1 MNFTTCSRMNNGI
14 LLYDKVIVNSDKG
27 WDTIMAKL
35 LYITVNPKK
44 DIAKS
49 KGRQLGEVFLE
60 TFRAEQPDVEIENWD
75 LYTMDFPRIDEDLL
89 NARVKISF
97 MGYKLE
103 DLSEGERSQFTAM
116 HELCDKFMEF
126 DNFVFVTPIWNLGS
140 PAILKDFLDNL
151 FITNKTMAHTPEGAV
166 GLLKG
171 KKAIHIQTRGGIYSS
186 GRMQP
191 LEAGDRHLTNAL
203 NFLGMEVMETV
214 YAEGMDHFPK
224 QAAEIMAAAKVTA
237 AAAARN
243 MAKSEVSI

>member
-1 MNFTTCSRMNNGI
+1 VYIKSAE
-14 LLYDKVIVNSDKG
+14 G

-44 DIAKS
+44 AIERS

-60 TFRAEQPDVEIENWD
+60 AFKEEQTDVHIENWD

-89 NARVKISF
+89 YARAKISF

-103 DLSEGERSQFTAM
+103 DLSEGERSQFTKM

-126 DNFVFVTPIWNLGS
+126 DYFVFVTPIWNLGA

-171 KKAIHIQTRGGIYSS
+171 KKAIHIQTRGGIYST
-186 GRMQP
+186 GRMKE
-191 LEAGDRHLTNAL
+191 LESGDRHLTQAL
-203 NFLGMEVMETV
+203 DFLGMDVMETV

-224 QAAEIMAAAKVTA
+224 QAAEIMAAAKLKA
-237 AAAARN
+237 AEAARE
-243 MAKSEVSI
+243 MAKLPVSK